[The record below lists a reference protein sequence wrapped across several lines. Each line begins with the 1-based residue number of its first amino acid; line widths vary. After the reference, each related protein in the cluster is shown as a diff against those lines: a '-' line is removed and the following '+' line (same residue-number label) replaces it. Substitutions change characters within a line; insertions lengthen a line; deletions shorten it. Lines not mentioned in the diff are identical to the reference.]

1 MKRDHHRG
9 EKSKESMVGRKWE
22 NNTRIQSI
30 NQSNV
35 PGEWLLLPSWGTIV
49 RIIINSIIIVIV
61 SIAMMIIN
69 VMILIKYEADI
80 VLKFRI
86 FGQPWNTDLTGS
98 LSQYFQTLGSV
109 HQRTPGF
116 KTPSTPEPG
125 WSSRSDSWT
134 SFQAPM
140 FWVDTPGQ
148 KDSLN
153 PLGPKRDI
161 LIIRRG
167 QRAQRKHKDKDKKTK
182 RYPHHEEGR

>member
-1 MKRDHHRG
+1 MRRHIFANTLGRVCKLVNKRKKKSKRKRENNMKSDHHHG

-49 RIIINSIIIVIV
+49 RIIINSIIINIG
-61 SIAMMIIN
+61 SIAMTIIN
-69 VMILIKYEADI
+69 VIILIKYEADI

-109 HQRTPGF
+109 QN
-116 KTPSTPEPG
+116 
-125 WSSRSDSWT
+125 SR
-134 SFQAPM
+134 
-140 FWVDTPGQ
+140 
-148 KDSLN
+148 K
-153 PLGPKRDI
+153 
-161 LIIRRG
+161 
-167 QRAQRKHKDKDKKTK
+167 
-182 RYPHHEEGR
+182 

>member
-49 RIIINSIIIVIV
+49 RIIINSIIINIV
-61 SIAMMIIN
+61 TIAMITTIIIN
-69 VMILIKYEADI
+69 IVIIAMITINVIILIKYDADI

-86 FGQPWNTDLTGS
+86 FGQPWNTDLAGS

-125 WSSRSDSWT
+125 WSFRSDSWT
-134 SFQAPM
+134 SFHVPM
-140 FWVDTPGQ
+140 NLSNYPWTKRLD
-148 KDSLN
+148 
-153 PLGPKRDI
+153 PKRDI
-161 LIIRRG
+161 LTVMRG
-167 QRAQRKHKDKDKKTK
+167 
-182 RYPHHEEGR
+182 